1 VGLWETISFVDR
13 PEFLLSG
20 IYVMPVKTPLNACQ
34 FKAVS
39 SEVKQAMGKNQC
51 DRTQEAG
58 DNFGEANF
66 TAKGRVRLKWQ
77 KVILTCLYLFTL
89 GKLTSDRTQ
98 CYLYLISFGDRGI
111 AYLSWD

>member
-1 VGLWETISFVDR
+1 MGLWETISFVDGLQ
-13 PEFLLSG
+13 FLLSG
-20 IYVMPVKTPLNACQ
+20 NYVMPVETRLNACQ

-39 SEVKQAMGKNQC
+39 SEVKQAIGKNQC
-51 DRTQEAG
+51 LGPEKPAITLARP
-58 DNFGEANF
+58 NF

-98 CYLYLISFGDRGI
+98 CYLYLRSFGDRGI

>member
-1 VGLWETISFVDR
+1 MGLWETISFVDG
-13 PEFLLSG
+13 PQFLLSG
-20 IYVMPVKTPLNACQ
+20 TYVMPIKTPLNACL

-39 SEVKQAMGKNQC
+39 SEVKQAIGKNQC
-51 DRTQEAG
+51 GRTEEAG

-111 AYLSWD
+111 AYVSWD

>member
-39 SEVKQAMGKNQC
+39 SEVKQAIGKNQC
-51 DRTQEAG
+51 GRTEEAG
-58 DNFGEANF
+58 DNFGEAYF

-77 KVILTCLYLFTL
+77 KVILTCLYLFT
-89 GKLTSDRTQ
+89 
-98 CYLYLISFGDRGI
+98 
-111 AYLSWD
+111 

>member
-1 VGLWETISFVDR
+1 MGLWETISFVDG
-13 PEFLLSG
+13 PQFLLSR
-20 IYVMPVKTPLNACQ
+20 IYVMPVKTLLNASQ

-39 SEVKQAMGKNQC
+39 SEVKQAIGKNQC

-58 DNFGEANF
+58 DNFGETKF

-89 GKLTSDRTQ
+89 GKLTSERAQ

-111 AYLSWD
+111 AYLSGD